1 MSKKAWF
8 RLGLVTVIGVGA
20 AVAFQYREFI
30 SPEGFNTLITDLGVW
45 GPVVFFLLWLLAPVF
60 FIPGAPLTL
69 AGGALFGPLWG
80 TVYTVFGATG
90 GATLAFLTS
99 RYLAGDWAE
108 KKAKGYLGRI
118 KEGVENEGW
127 RFVAFTRLVPLFP
140 FFLLNYALGL
150 TRIRLGTYVLTS
162 LICMVPGTFAFT
174 YAGYAGR
181 EVLAG
186 GENLVQTIIIALAI
200 VGVLIFGLPFVI
212 RRWHARVP
220 GINPAVLEEWRKSGK
235 DMLVLD
241 VRTQEEFTGPLGQLS
256 PSTLIP
262 IDELEQRLPELEAFR
277 DRPMVVV

>member
-1 MSKKAWF
+1 MNRKAWF
-8 RLGLVTVIGVGA
+8 RLGLVVVIGVGA
-20 AVAFQYREFI
+20 SVAFQYRELI
-30 SPEGFNTLITDLGVW
+30 SRESIEAFFTDLGVW
-45 GPVVFFLLWLLAPVF
+45 GPVAYLVIWLLAPVF
-60 FIPGAPLTL
+60 FIPGGPITI
-69 AGGALFGPLWG
+69 AGGALFGPVWG
-80 TVYTVFGATG
+80 TVYTAFGATG

-162 LICMVPGTFAFT
+162 LVCMLPGTFAFT
-174 YAGYAGR
+174 FLGYAGR
-181 EVLAG
+181 EALAG
-186 GENLVQTIIIALAI
+186 GENLLQTIIIALAV
-200 VGVLIFGLPFVI
+200 VGVLIFGLPIAI

-220 GINPAVLEEWRKSGK
+220 RISPTVLEQWRQSGK

-241 VRTQEEFTGPLGQLS
+241 VRTPEEFTGPLGHLS

-262 IDELEQRLPELEAFR
+262 IDELKQRLSELEPSR
-277 DRPMVVV
+277 DRPVVVV